1 MGIFDIFT
9 ASEMRAIW
17 RDETNAWPENFILC
31 VNDLLANDLLDSW
44 LENHSDEEYRER
56 IREIVEAETYGYED
70 DDGNELLDFNPIIE
84 NDGQMRLFE

>member
-9 ASEMRAIW
+9 ASEMRDIW
-17 RDETNAWPENFILC
+17 RDETNAWPENFTLC

-44 LENHSDEEYRER
+44 LDNHSDEEYRER

-70 DDGNELLDFNPIIE
+70 DDGNELLDFNPIVE
-84 NDGQMRLFE
+84 NDGQIRLFE